1 MYHLIEMLSL
11 SRLSWQG
18 MSSCAT
24 LPQMSLGCPAIANAP
39 PVRRLNEIGAD
50 KREIFWPTNCNQR
63 GFTASVGNFSLGFPK

>member
-1 MYHLIEMLSL
+1 
-11 SRLSWQG
+11 
-18 MSSCAT
+18 
-24 LPQMSLGCPAIANAP
+24 MSLGWEAIANAP